1 MPDIACD
8 IVSSRS
14 GAYEGKLRES
24 RTMAMWE
31 MMQEA
36 ENIGAHGVVGV
47 DIDYQT
53 VAKTMLL
60 VSASVDAVLPKPANC
75 IKNALNKKWFW

>member
-1 MPDIACD
+1 
-8 IVSSRS
+8 
-14 GAYEGKLRES
+14 
-24 RTMAMWE
+24 

-75 IKNALNKKWFW
+75 IKNALNKKWF